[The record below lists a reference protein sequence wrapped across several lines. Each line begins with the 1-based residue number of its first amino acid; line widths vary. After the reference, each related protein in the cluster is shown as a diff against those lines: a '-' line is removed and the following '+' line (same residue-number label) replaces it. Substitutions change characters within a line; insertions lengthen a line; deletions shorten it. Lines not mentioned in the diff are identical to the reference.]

1 MIGTKKLI
9 AVCSGGL
16 AILIVGGLL
25 IRKHYLKEDPC
36 AMYDFLSSAEN
47 SVDGEESES
56 GLFLTPLIRDGR
68 IEEGQRLALLSN
80 WKGVD
85 SYSGFLTVNQTSGSN
100 LFFWFFPVSPTY
112 VSILELLIWTDMR
125 T

>member
-1 MIGTKKLI
+1 MIGTNKVI

-16 AILIVGGLL
+16 AILIVAGLL
-25 IRKHYLKEDPC
+25 IRKHSLKEDPC
-36 AMYDFLSSAEN
+36 AMYDFLSSTKN

-68 IEEGQRLALLSN
+68 IEEGQRLAFVSN

-100 LFFWFFPVSPTY
+100 LFFWLFPVSPTY
-112 VSILELLIWTDMR
+112 VSILELHRDVD
-125 T
+125 